1 MKQQKQWSQEQL
13 KVENK
18 LLNKHVKAI
27 NKNKPQDRLPSNTE
41 QQKSEQELKQW
52 TRIGS
57 KKMGQLRQS
66 LGAGQL
72 NAQTADF
79 EA

>member
-27 NKNKPQDRLPSNTE
+27 NKNKPQDILPSNTE
-41 QQKSEQELKQW
+41 QQKSEQEIKQ
-52 TRIGS
+52 
-57 KKMGQLRQS
+57 
-66 LGAGQL
+66 
-72 NAQTADF
+72 
-79 EA
+79 